1 MGSKTATKL
10 LLLVGL
16 SVLLASSAALI
27 FFGSYIIHLSGNI
40 TDLYQSTHVFV
51 PTILILLA
59 GLILLILVL
68 IGFFGC
74 ILEKKT
80 LLGIFFAVLC
90 IIFICELTALTLGL
104 VYKSKIKSS
113 VEDQLYT
120 LIRFYSKE
128 ASLKNEID
136 YVQSTFR
143 CCGVMNSSDWENVDN
158 GTIPDSCCQNG
169 PCINPLVSS
178 NAMTFPSN
186 ANFPYKIGCAPSL
199 EKFLKQKFLYIIIIL
214 STIILL
220 QIVSLIASCCI
231 FNNKRPM
238 DYEPFNNGF
247 HV

>member
-1 MGSKTATKL
+1 
-10 LLLVGL
+10 
-16 SVLLASSAALI
+16 VLLASSAALI

-59 GLILLILVL
+59 GSILLILVL

-90 IIFICELTALTLGL
+90 TIFICEVAALTVGL
-104 VYKSKIKSS
+104 VYKSKIKLS
-113 VEDQLYT
+113 VENKLYS
-120 LIRFYSKE
+120 LIKLYYEE

-143 CCGVMNSSDWENVDN
+143 CCGVMNSSDWENVAN
-158 GTIPDSCCQNG
+158 RTIPDSCCPNG
-169 PCINPLVSS
+169 RCTDLLKLST
-178 NAMTFPSN
+178 AMTLTPD
-186 ANFPYKIGCAPSL
+186 ANLPYTVGCAPRM
-199 EKFLKQKFLYIIIIL
+199 EQFLKLKFLYIIIIL

-220 QIVSLIASCCI
+220 QLVSLVTSCCI
-231 FNNKRPM
+231 LNNKRPA